1 MAFSFLTPENIKSAW
16 ALSEKHHRTLWKP
29 FDEWERVANNH
40 PHPGIDPNY
49 PKTTDGTTAGIVRAT
64 PKRVVQQ
71 IPHGK
76 VELPEDEG
84 LECLANWL
92 LDNEIIPNN
101 NAQDSFIGK
110 SWQGIGRAM
119 TYGRA
124 DAFVFF
130 DVMDGYIGTDF
141 RIPFARDVF
150 LEVGKGTFSECNYVF
165 LRSWYQPSDIDAIIE
180 KEQMLAK
187 SAKKRGEKY
196 ESSWDLEALK
206 AAKESEKQKNG
217 EDTSEGDKDRDIQ
230 IKGIEFVHA
239 FQKGRKAKFYTYA
252 TGADKIVRTKVNPDP
267 RGKMPVERM
276 YYDTDLSNPEGR
288 GVVELIAPLQNFLD
302 GQLQGY
308 QYKRALQIAT
318 PLVTRGDVKKSEVQL
333 IPNKI
338 IALGNNP
345 NNSVEPLKID
355 TSADANF
362 SNDFGLFKSQ
372 MLNLA
377 SSQDTSVSATVGNPG
392 FSKTSAGVNAREEV
406 VSIDDNYL
414 RKRYEKWISDILCT
428 QLNIYFAEQQGDR
441 EFAVDDEELEKL
453 AQYESPFYDIT
464 PEGKV
469 VVHFGEINGYEFD
482 FEVETSTS
490 KAEDDDKSKSQMLE
504 WLDIL
509 AKYGLL
515 QYVKIDEL
523 NKRVANQIGVE
534 DAVKLL
540 KTPEEMQQEAQV
552 AQQQQMQMQQAQMPQ
567 EAPQEQMQDMGAE
580 MPQEGQEMTPEEAQ
594 ILQNLMQA
602 GYPEELAMAAL
613 ELERQGFPPEKIDEI
628 LRQAGGQQ

>member
-1 MAFSFLTPENIKSAW
+1 LAFLTPENIKTAW
-16 ALSEKHHRTLWKP
+16 AASEKHHRTLWKP

-40 PHPGIDPNY
+40 PHPDIDKNY
-49 PKTTDGTTAGIVRAT
+49 PQTTDGTTAGIVRAT

-71 IPHGK
+71 VPSGK
-76 VELPEDEG
+76 VELADDEG
-84 LECLANWL
+84 LECLANWVL
-92 LDNEIIPNN
+92 TNEIIPHNN
-101 NAQDSFIGK
+101 TQDSFIGK
-110 SWQGIGRAM
+110 SWQAIGRAM

-124 DAFVFF
+124 DGFVFF

-150 LEVGKGTFSECNYVF
+150 LEYGKGTFSECNFVF

-206 AAKESEKQKNG
+206 EVKEHQKQKDG
-217 EDTSEGDKDRDIQ
+217 QDSTEADEDRGIQ
-230 IKGIEFVHA
+230 VKAIQLVHA

-252 TGADKIVRTKVNPDP
+252 VDADKVVRTKVNPDP

-288 GVVELIAPLQNFLD
+288 GVVELIAPLQNFID

-308 QYKRALQIAT
+308 QYKRAMQVAT
-318 PLVTRGDVKKSEVQL
+318 PLVVRGDVKKSEVQL

-338 IALGNNP
+338 IHLGNNP
-345 NNSVEPLKID
+345 NNSVEPIKLD
-355 TSADANF
+355 TSGDANF

-377 SSQDTSVSATVGNPG
+377 SAQDTSVSATVGNPG
-392 FSKTSAGVNAREEV
+392 FSKTSAGVNMREQV

-453 AQYESPFYDIT
+453 AQYKSPFYDIT

-469 VVHFGEINGYEFD
+469 IVHFGDINDYEFD
-482 FEVETSTS
+482 FVVEASSS
-490 KAEDDDKSKSQMLE
+490 KADDDDKSKMQLLE
-504 WLDIL
+504 WADFL

-515 QYVKIDEL
+515 PTVKIEEL

-534 DAVKLL
+534 DAEKLI
-540 KTPEEMQQEAQV
+540 KTPEEMQQEQMQAQE
-552 AQQQQMQMQQAQMPQ
+552 QQMAEM
-567 EAPQEQMQDMGAE
+567 PQEQMQDGGQE
-580 MPQEGQEMTPEEAQ
+580 MPQEGQELTPEEAQ
-594 ILQNLMQA
+594 IMQNLLQA
-602 GYPEELAMAAL
+602 GYPEELAQAAL
-613 ELERQGFPPEKIDEI
+613 QLEREGYPPEQIDEI
-628 LRQAGGQQ
+628 LRQAGGQ